1 MSMDVQLKPHGPER
15 SPLVEMIAVAA
26 PVVATM
32 SSYTAMQFV
41 DALMVGKIGPDP
53 VYIAAQGNGMV
64 WSFVPVSG
72 MMGLLT
78 VVNTFVSQNLGAG
91 KAERGPKYA
100 WTALW
105 MSLIAWVA
113 VMLPFAAVIGYA
125 FAHLTNHDA
134 RLVELETVY
143 ARILILGS
151 IVTLGSRAISQYFY
165 GMHKPAIVFIAAL
178 AGNIT
183 NIVMN
188 ALLIYGPTAPAK
200 TGIGFIDALLDAA
213 AATSAALG
221 IPALGITGAA
231 IATVIGSAVEFV
243 IPMVMFLSGRNAR
256 EFGTRAAWRFSPAHA
271 KDIIRIGWPGSMMFV
286 NEIICWAYLM
296 SALVGHFGKEHNT
309 AGWIAMRYMHIAF
322 MPAVGLS
329 IAVTAQVGKCMGMG
343 RPDLAARRAWLGLS
357 LNMGYMGLCAL
368 LMIVFRRE
376 AIEVFVDPSM
386 PEDLKR
392 SLIEIG
398 AQVMIAAAIFQVFDA
413 LGITFIGALRGAGD
427 TIWPGIATLILA
439 WSFLFGGGTYMV
451 HYQPQLGS
459 MGPWIATAAYIML
472 LGLAVSVRFIS
483 GRWKTIKLVQGD
495 AAAAAAGM
503 PRAFGEAEPA
513 EPGHARALTAREA
526 AGEALAAAGPV
537 DGMVEGP
544 RE

>member
-1 MSMDVQLKPHGPER
+1 MSGQVQLKAGGTEK
-15 SPLVEMIAVAA
+15 SPLVEMISVAA

-64 WSFVPVSG
+64 WSFVPVSA

-78 VVNTFVSQNLGAG
+78 VVNTFVSQNMGAG
-91 KAERGPKYA
+91 KSERGPAYA

-105 MSLIAWVA
+105 MSLISWVF

-134 RLVELETVY
+134 ELVELETTY
-143 ARILILGS
+143 ARVLIIGS

-165 GMHKPAIVFIAAL
+165 GMHKPAIVLIAAL
-178 AGNIT
+178 AGNAA
-183 NIVMN
+183 NIVAN
-188 ALLIYGPTAPAK
+188 AVLIFGSTPPTK
-200 TGIGFIDALLDAA
+200 TGNGLVDGFFEMAA
-213 AATSAALG
+213 AVAGTLG
-221 IPALGITGAA
+221 IPAMGVMGAA
-231 IATVIGSAVEFV
+231 IGTVLASGLEFV
-243 IPMVMFLSGRNAR
+243 IPMTMFLFGRMAR
-256 EFGTRAAWRFSPAHA
+256 EHGTRRAWRFSLAHA
-271 KDIIRIGWPGSMMFV
+271 RDIVRIGWPGSMMFV

-296 SALVGHFGKEHNT
+296 SALVGHFGKDHNT

-343 RPDLAARRAWLGLS
+343 RPDLAARRAWLGLG
-357 LNMGYMGLCAL
+357 LNMAYMAVCAL
-368 LMIVFRRE
+368 LMIVYRRE

-386 PEDLKR
+386 PEDLKLR
-392 SLIEIG
+392 LVEIG

-427 TIWPGIATLILA
+427 TIWPGVATLVLA
-439 WSFLFGGGTYMV
+439 WGFLFGGGTYMV

-472 LGLAVSVRFIS
+472 LGLAVSVRFVS
-483 GRWKTIKLVQGD
+483 GKWKTIKLVKDG
-495 AAAAAAGM
+495 AAAAAG
-503 PRAFGEAEPA
+503 AFGEAPAGEPA
-513 EPGHARALTAREA
+513 EPGKARAPTAREA
-526 AGEALAAAGPV
+526 LGEALAAAGPV
-537 DGMVEGP
+537 DGVVEGP

>member
-1 MSMDVQLKPHGPER
+1 MSSQLQSNPHARER
-15 SPLVEMIAVAA
+15 SPLVEMISVAA

-91 KAERGPKYA
+91 RAERGPVYA

-105 MSLIAWVA
+105 MSLFAWLVI
-113 VMLPFAAVIGYA
+113 MLPFAAAIGFA
-125 FAHLTNHDA
+125 FAHLTNHDPQ
-134 RLVELETVY
+134 LVSLETSY

-165 GMHKPAIVFIAAL
+165 GMHKPAIVFVAAL
-178 AGNIT
+178 AGNCA
-183 NIVMN
+183 NILAN
-188 ALLIYGPTAPAK
+188 TLLIFGPAAPAK
-200 TGIGFIDALLDAA
+200 TGLAAVDAFFETVAA
-213 AATSAALG
+213 AAGAMG
-221 IPALGITGAA
+221 IPALGVAGAA
-231 IATVIGSAVEFV
+231 IGTVFASAVEFA
-243 IPMVMFLSGRNAR
+243 IPMALFLFGPAAR
-256 EFGTRAAWRFSPAHA
+256 RFGTRAAWRFSAAHA
-271 KDIIRIGWPGSMMFV
+271 RDIITIGWPGAMMFV

-357 LNMGYMGLCAL
+357 LNMSYMGLCAL

-376 AIEVFVDPSM
+376 AIAVFVDPSM
-386 PEDLKR
+386 PDELR
-392 SLIEIG
+392 HSLIEIG
-398 AQVMIAAAIFQVFDA
+398 SMVMIAAAVFQLFDA

-427 TIWPGIATLILA
+427 TIWPGVATLILA
-439 WSFLFGGGTYMV
+439 WGFLFGGGTWMV

-459 MGPWIATAAYIML
+459 MGPWIATAVYIIL
-472 LGLAVSVRFIS
+472 LGLAVSARFIS
-483 GRWKTIKLVQGD
+483 GKWKTIRLVGPD
-495 AAAAAAGM
+495 AAAAQ
-503 PRAFGEAEPA
+503 AFGQTPA
-513 EPGHARALTAREA
+513 TPPTEPGHARALTPREA

-537 DGMVEGP
+537 DGLVEGP